1 MKQLD
6 RLYPLTPTLSQ
17 WEREQDAQ
25 VISYTF
31 LSYLCSEPNRQHN
44 NLTVWDN
51 VHLPTIINYQD
62 SCNSLLNA
70 YSRG

>member
-6 RLYPLTPTLSQ
+6 RLYPITPTLSQ

-31 LSYLCSEPNRQHN
+31 LSYLCSKPNR
-44 NLTVWDN
+44 
-51 VHLPTIINYQD
+51 
-62 SCNSLLNA
+62 
-70 YSRG
+70 